1 MADFS
6 GKTVLVTGA
15 GGEIGMAVARRFAQ
29 AGANLV
35 LTDLDPSTI
44 AEVKAEP
51 SARIIALRQDVTR
64 LDDAMDVAAKGAAA
78 FGGFDVVVTSAG
90 LYQHAPFGAMR
101 TETWDAGISVN
112 LDGVFLTL
120 KALHPHLRSPGSIV
134 NVASMAAH
142 RGSFEHSQYAAAKGG
157 VLALT
162 RSLAREL
169 APGIRVNAVSP
180 GLIDTRMIRQLADD
194 QLSRLVS
201 DTPLHRLGTAD
212 EVAQAVLFL
221 SSPAASFIT
230 GEVLHVNGG
239 LHMAG

>member
-1 MADFS
+1 MMDFS
-6 GKTVLVTGA
+6 GKTVLITGA
-15 GGEIGMAVARRFAQ
+15 GGEIGMAVARRFAE

-35 LTDLDPSTI
+35 LTDLDPSAM
-44 AEVKAEP
+44 AEVKVSSPAKVL
-51 SARIIALRQDVTR
+51 AIAHDVTR
-64 LDDAMDVAAKGAAA
+64 LDHAMDVANKGIAA

-90 LYQHAPFGAMR
+90 LYQHAPFGTMLP
-101 TETWDAGISVN
+101 ETWDAGIAVN

-120 KALHPHLRSPGSIV
+120 RAIHPHLRAPGSIV

-180 GLIDTRMIRQLADD
+180 GLIDTRMIRQLADQ
-194 QLSRLVS
+194 QLSRLVT
-201 DTPLHRLGTAD
+201 DTPLNRLGRAD